1 MAMRIMLRSL
11 IAVVF
16 DPGTRTVR
24 FGEAPGKDRPGRP
37 FSCHALERAAQLKTT
52 S

>member
-1 MAMRIMLRSL
+1 MAMRIMLRNL

-16 DPGTRTVR
+16 DPGARTVR
-24 FGEAPGKDRPGRP
+24 FGEASGKDRSGRP
-37 FSCHALERAAQLKTT
+37 FSCHALERAAQPKTA